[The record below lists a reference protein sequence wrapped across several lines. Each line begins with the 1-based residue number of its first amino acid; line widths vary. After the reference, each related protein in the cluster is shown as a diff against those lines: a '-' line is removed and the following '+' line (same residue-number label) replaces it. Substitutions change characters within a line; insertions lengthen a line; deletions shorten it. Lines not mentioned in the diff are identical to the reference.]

1 MSGVS
6 VSHAIMFIAS
16 MVVAAGVAGVLV
28 AGVGQVGDSIA
39 DRSADTSKQI
49 ETDFEIISDPNAEE
63 ELYELNEDNSDEV
76 KLLLKNIG
84 STDLVADEQ
93 KISILVDGR
102 LAENFDVKP
111 TEGDEIIWET
121 GSVAIITIDET
132 IDNDLDLVAG
142 EDVSVH
148 VTINGH
154 EENIQFRVSE

>member
-39 DRSADTSKQI
+39 DRSADTSEQI

-63 ELYELNEDNSDEV
+63 ELYELNDDGDEV
-76 KLLLKNIG
+76 ELLLKNIG
-84 STDLVADEQ
+84 STELVADEQ
-93 KISILVDGR
+93 EISILVDGR
-102 LAENFDVKP
+102 LAENFDVEP

-132 IDNDLDLVAG
+132 IDDDLNLDTG

>member
-39 DRSADTSKQI
+39 DRSADTSEQI

-63 ELYELNEDNSDEV
+63 ELYELNDDGDEV
-76 KLLLKNIG
+76 ELLLKNIG
-84 STDLVADEQ
+84 STELVADEQ
-93 KISILVDGR
+93 EISILVDGR
-102 LAENFDVKP
+102 LAENFDVEP

-132 IDNDLDLVAG
+132 IDDDLNLETG